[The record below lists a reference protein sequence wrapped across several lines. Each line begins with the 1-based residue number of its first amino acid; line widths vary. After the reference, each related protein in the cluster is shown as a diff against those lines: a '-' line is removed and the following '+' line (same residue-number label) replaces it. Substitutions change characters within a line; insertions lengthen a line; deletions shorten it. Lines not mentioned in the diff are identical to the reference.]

1 MARRCG
7 SHGLRT
13 PQIQLCKRAHHS
25 NIPRLVGL
33 QRHLQGR
40 MRRSFSGCSTW
51 HERQRQ
57 TGSQHATCL
66 GCLNGRRHSRRF
78 LLFKRAVP
86 VPATESAQGG
96 RRGEPQLGFDASI
109 RAFPLEHRLR
119 LPRARPAGAA
129 KWFVVAYCVHRA
141 DFLPSSAC
149 LVAMLPYVRGD
160 FRGVQTCALCVFFN
174 LWRDA
179 GAHILPIASAHPAH
193 PAHRERTSCPSCPSR
208 AHILPILPIASAHP
222 AHREHILPSAE

>member
-25 NIPRLVGL
+25 NIPRLAGL

-160 FRGVQTCALCVFFN
+160 FRLLRCAFFSTF
-174 LWRDA
+174 
-179 GAHILPIASAHPAH
+179 GGT
-193 PAHRERTSCPSCPSR
+193 RERISCPSR